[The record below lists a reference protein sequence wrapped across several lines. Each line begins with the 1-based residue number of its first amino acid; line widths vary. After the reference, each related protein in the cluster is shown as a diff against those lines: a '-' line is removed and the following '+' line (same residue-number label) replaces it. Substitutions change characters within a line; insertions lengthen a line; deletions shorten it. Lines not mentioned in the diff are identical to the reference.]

1 MNASSD
7 PADLQPGGQIIA
19 DAMLFRRLAEHTP
32 DTILIFSLSRNRM
45 IYCNRPNFLG
55 YSEAELRAPQ
65 SLTSFVHPDD
75 LDRLRRHLQEVRAGA
90 PSAVEYRV
98 RHKAGHWEWVSSRAT
113 PLSQQPDGQTDQVA
127 FTFTLVTDRKQ
138 AEARLLEIEARYR
151 AVVEQSTEAI
161 FVLDARTRRVLEANA
176 AWRQLLGYSPEEVTQ
191 LTLYDF
197 VAHDRESIEAYMERI
212 LSEAAVTL
220 GERRYRRRDGR
231 EIPVAVSASRVLHG
245 GQLSVIVVAR
255 DLTEQK
261 RREEELALQAAELA
275 ALYRASARLLPTEAG
290 VAGLAEQMVNALIQE
305 FAFADCGLMLVDEA
319 AGELKRVARAGPY
332 QVTTTAPLLLDGPG
346 LTTAAVRLRQTI
358 YAPDVSADERYF
370 PGEARTRSELAV
382 PLQAGGRV
390 IGVLD
395 LQSDRLDAFDERAR
409 RIIAAFAERAELAL
423 ANALLLE
430 RLNQARRAAEEAN
443 RVKSEFLANTSH
455 ELRTPL
461 TGILGSLSL
470 ILNDDVRTPEEAKQ
484 FAQIAY
490 DSARH
495 LLNTVNDLLDIAKIE
510 AGKMNVRLETISVA
524 EMFAEVYMLMWP
536 AANKKGL
543 VLDMPPPEAPLMIRA
558 DPEKLRQIITNLL
571 SNALKFTDEGA
582 VTVQARRDADPQF
595 VVIDVTDTGIG
606 IPPDK
611 QHLLFRPFVQVDGTT
626 TRKHGGTGLGLS
638 ISRRLAELMGGSLT
652 LYSAG
657 LGQGST
663 FTLRLPLAE
672 PEATPAGQEG
682 SE

>member
-1 MNASSD
+1 MNAVPD
-7 PADLQPGGQIIA
+7 PATLQPDGHIIA
-19 DAMLFRRLAEHTP
+19 DATLFRRLAEQAL
-32 DTILIFSLSRNRM
+32 DTVLIFSLSRSRM

-65 SLTSFVHPDD
+65 SLTPFVHPDD
-75 LDRLRRHLQEVRAGA
+75 FEQLRCHFQEVCSGV
-90 PSAVEYRV
+90 PSTTEYRV
-98 RHKAGHWEWVSSRAT
+98 RHKAGHWEWVASRAT
-113 PLSQQPDGQTDQVA
+113 PLSQQPDGQTDLAA
-127 FTFTLVTDRKQ
+127 FTFTLVTDRKL
-138 AEARLLEIEARYR
+138 AEARLLEIEARYH

-161 FVLDARTRRVLEANA
+161 FVLDAQTRRVLEANA
-176 AWRQLLGYSPEEVTQ
+176 AWRKLLGYTPEEVTQ
-191 LTLYDF
+191 LTLYDV
-197 VAHDRESIEAYMERI
+197 VAHDRESIDANFERI
-212 LSEAAVTL
+212 MAEAAVAL
-220 GERRYRRRDGR
+220 GERRYRRRDGS
-231 EIPVAVSASRVLHG
+231 EIPVMVNASRVWHG

-275 ALYRASARLLPTEAG
+275 ALYRASARLLTTEAG
-290 VAGLAEQMVNALIQE
+290 VAGLAEQMVNAMIQE

-430 RLNQARRAAEEAN
+430 RLNEARRVAEEAN

-470 ILNDDVRTPEEAKQ
+470 ILNDDARTLEEAKQ
-484 FAQIAY
+484 FVQIAY
-490 DSARH
+490 DSGRH
-495 LLNTVNDLLDIAKIE
+495 LLNIVNDLLDIAKIE
-510 AGKMNVRLETISVA
+510 AGKMNVRSETVNLS
-524 EMFAEVYMLMWP
+524 ELFAEVYMLMRP
-536 AANKKGL
+536 AASKKGL
-543 VLDMPPPEAPLMIRA
+543 ALNMPSPEEATLMVRA
-558 DPEKLRQIITNLL
+558 DPERLRQIITNLL
-571 SNALKFTDEGA
+571 GNALKFTDEGA
-582 VTVQARRDADPQF
+582 VTVRARRDADQPV
-595 VVIDVTDTGIG
+595 VVIDISDTGIG

-611 QHLLFRPFVQVDGTT
+611 QDMLFRPFVQVDGTT

-672 PEATPAGQEG
+672 PAPAGREG
-682 SE
+682 SA

>member
-1 MNASSD
+1 MDSSPD
-7 PADLQPGGQIIA
+7 PTTFQPNGLA
-19 DAMLFRRLAEHTP
+19 HSEALLFRQLAEHAP
-32 DTILIFSLSRNRM
+32 DTILLFSLSRNRM
-45 IYCNRPNFLG
+45 IYCNRAHFLG
-55 YSEAELRAPQ
+55 YSEAELHAPQ
-65 SLTSFVHPDD
+65 SLTPFVHPDD
-75 LDRLRRHLQEVRAGA
+75 RGLLRRHLQELRAGA
-90 PSAVEYRV
+90 PSAAEYRM
-98 RHKAGHWEWVSSRAT
+98 RHKTGHWEWVSSRAA
-113 PLSQQPDGQTDQVA
+113 PLTWLPDGRADQVA
-127 FTFTLVTDRKQ
+127 FYFTLVTDRKQ
-138 AEARLLEIEARYR
+138 AEACLLEIEARYR
-151 AVVEQSTEAI
+151 AVVEQSAEAI
-161 FVLDARTRRVLEANA
+161 FVLDARTRRLLEANA
-176 AWRQLLGYSPEEVTQ
+176 AWRQLLGYTPEEVTQ

-197 VAHDRESIEAYMERI
+197 VAHDAASIDANLERI
-212 LSEAAVTL
+212 LAETAVVL
-220 GERRYRRRDGR
+220 GEHRYRRRDGG
-231 EIPVAVSASRVLHG
+231 EIPVIVSASRVLHG
-245 GQLSVIVVAR
+245 GRTSVIVVAR

-305 FAFADCGLMLVDEA
+305 FAFADCGLLLVDEA
-319 AGELKRVARAGPY
+319 AGELKCVARAGPY
-332 QVTTTAPLLLDGPG
+332 HVTTTTPLLLEGPG
-346 LTTAAVRLRQTI
+346 LTTAAVRMRQTV
-358 YAPDVSADERYF
+358 YAPEVSADERYL

-395 LQSDRLDAFDERAR
+395 LQSDQPAAFDERAR

-423 ANALLLE
+423 SNALLVE
-430 RLNQARRAAEEAN
+430 RLNQARRVSEEAN
-443 RVKSEFLANTSH
+443 RAKSEFLANTSH

-461 TGILGSLSL
+461 TGILGSLGL

-510 AGKMNVRLETISVA
+510 AGKMNVRLETVNVA
-524 EMFAEVYMLMWP
+524 DVFADVYMLMWP
-536 AANKKGL
+536 AASKKGL
-543 VLDMPPPEAPLMIRA
+543 ELNMPPPESPLLIRA
-558 DPEKLRQIITNLL
+558 DSEKLRQIIINLL
-571 SNALKFTDEGA
+571 GNALKFTDEGA
-582 VTVQARRDADPQF
+582 VTVRARRDGDPRF
-595 VVIDVTDTGIG
+595 VAIDVTDTGIG

-611 QHLLFRPFVQVDGTT
+611 QNLLFRPFVQVDGTT

-672 PEATPAGQEG
+672 PEAAPVGRDG
-682 SE
+682 